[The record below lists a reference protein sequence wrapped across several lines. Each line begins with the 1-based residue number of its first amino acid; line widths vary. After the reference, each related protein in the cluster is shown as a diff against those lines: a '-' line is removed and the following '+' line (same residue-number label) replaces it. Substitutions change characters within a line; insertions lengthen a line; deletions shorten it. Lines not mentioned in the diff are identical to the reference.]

1 MFQCIA
7 PVLITPSEAI
17 FRKLVIL
24 LHNNKNEE
32 LTFLKALAKQNRL
45 NTTITLKVLLL
56 THRMLLYC
64 PFIDLK
70 NLLSLFKNVAANW
83 REIELK

>member
-24 LHNNKNEE
+24 VHNNKNEE

-45 NTTITLKVLLL
+45 NTTITLKV
-56 THRMLLYC
+56 
-64 PFIDLK
+64 
-70 NLLSLFKNVAANW
+70 N
-83 REIELK
+83 